1 MFTIPDYVLNN
12 PLLLDLHHNHFHPNR
27 YGLRFH
33 YDRSEISISDR
44 DKWDIVREVDPYTT
58 RYLTMDN
65 ELIDCVYLAH
75 GMYYYKTRYVFRDDV
90 EFLEYEDYLICEDIW
105 KKRRER
111 YMTKYLYNREER
123 IRQFNQYF
131 HNRDITDKDFS
142 KNLLTAVDIRGQ
154 IKSKMNAKNQ
164 YAQNKVP
171 KNFGNMESLLFL
183 ESLISNTYGSYVLIR
198 TDINLRKNFIKT
210 EDGTDPSDPKYLKE
224 DVIKKISNN
233 LRFNSVSKQVL
244 DYAWTVEINRDDID
258 NEEEKRWHIH
268 IYWFMKDDISDKIDY
283 SELKEG
289 KDPVTEYNNLRV
301 LVGIKQREKELI
313 MNKGTLLL
321 KYLTG
326 FLSAKKYVVNCIY
339 NEDNVTVVKKD
350 NIEDR
355 NLIVLW
361 LTYISKE
368 YYNTRNYRK
377 EHPGEFLYG
386 RSKYTANRS
395 RQRELNV

>member
-12 PLLLDLHHNHFHPNR
+12 PILLDLHYNHFHPNR
-27 YGLRFH
+27 YGLRF
-33 YDRSEISISDR
+33 YYNKSEIFISDR
-44 DKWDIVREVDPYTT
+44 NKWDIIREIDPYTT
-58 RYLTMDN
+58 RYLTTDN
-65 ELIDCVYLAH
+65 KLVDQVYLAH
-75 GMYYYKTRYVFRDDV
+75 GMYFIKVDSVINEND
-90 EFLEYEDYLICEDIW
+90 EDYLACKEIL
-105 KKRRER
+105 KKRAER
-111 YMTKYLYNREER
+111 YLSRYVYNRVDR
-123 IRQFNQYF
+123 IRQFTKYF
-131 HNRDITDKDFS
+131 PTKDFS
-142 KNLLTAVDIRGQ
+142 KDLLSAADIRNQ
-154 IKSKMNAKNQ
+154 IKKRMKARNP
-164 YAQNKVP
+164 YIRNKAP
-171 KNFGNMESLLFL
+171 KNFFNMKSLLFL
-183 ESLISNTYGSYVLIR
+183 ERSISNTYGSYILIR

-210 EDGTDPSDPKYLKE
+210 EEGTDPSDPKYLKE

-244 DYAWTVEINRDDID
+244 DYAWTVEINRDDIE

-289 KDPVTEYNNLRV
+289 KDPVTEYNNLKV

-326 FLSAKKYVVNCIY
+326 FLSAKKYVVRCVY

-395 RQRELNV
+395 RQRELDV